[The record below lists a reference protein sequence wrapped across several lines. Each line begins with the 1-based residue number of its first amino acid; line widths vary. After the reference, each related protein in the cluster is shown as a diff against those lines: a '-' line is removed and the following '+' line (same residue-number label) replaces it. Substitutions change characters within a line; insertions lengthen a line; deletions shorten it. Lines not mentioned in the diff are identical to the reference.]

1 MAYFFTAIFLLSLVF
16 ISFFLV
22 MALIN
27 VIRKRR
33 PKRPL
38 ISAGISAVVL
48 VISFAGVGV
57 TAEPASRNGPGLDSA
72 GIEALAPDT
81 TPNIVMAAAS
91 SPPTAKPENSTPVP
105 TLVPTQA
112 PTPVPT
118 QAPTPVPTP
127 EPTQAPTPVPTQA
140 PTPEPTQAPTPV
152 PTQAPTPEPTQA
164 PTPVP
169 TQAPTP
175 EPTQAPTPVPTP
187 EPTPVPTQAPTPEPT
202 PVPAETPVNQG
213 TGTGSQDNNFNT
225 YDNADQ
231 QNTTDTYVLN
241 INPKSMKIHYPS
253 CRSVPKIAPQN
264 YSTSS
269 ESLEELKA
277 RGFTTCGICFK

>member
-118 QAPTPVPTP
+118 PVPTPEPTPVPTQAPTPVPTP

-140 PTPEPTQAPTPV
+140 PTPE
-152 PTQAPTPEPTQA
+152 
-164 PTPVP
+164 
-169 TQAPTP
+169 
-175 EPTQAPTPVPTP
+175 
-187 EPTPVPTQAPTPEPT
+187 PTQAPTPEPT

-253 CRSVPKIAPQN
+253 CRSVPQIAPQN

>member
-91 SPPTAKPENSTPVP
+91 SPPTAKPENSTPE
-105 TLVPTQA
+105 
-112 PTPVPT
+112 PTPV
-118 QAPTPVPTP
+118 
-127 EPTQAPTPVPTQA
+127 
-140 PTPEPTQAPTPV
+140 
-152 PTQAPTPEPTQA
+152 
-164 PTPVP
+164 
-169 TQAPTP
+169 
-175 EPTQAPTPVPTP
+175 PTQAPTPVPTP

>member
-118 QAPTPVPTP
+118 QAPTPEPTPVPTQAPTPVPTP

-140 PTPEPTQAPTPV
+140 
-152 PTQAPTPEPTQA
+152 
-164 PTPVP
+164 
-169 TQAPTP
+169 
-175 EPTQAPTPVPTP
+175 PTP

-231 QNTTDTYVLN
+231 QNTTDTHVLN

>member
-112 PTPVPT
+112 PTPD
-118 QAPTPVPTP
+118 PTPGP
-127 EPTQAPTPVPTQA
+127 A
-140 PTPEPTQAPTPV
+140 
-152 PTQAPTPEPTQA
+152 
-164 PTPVP
+164 
-169 TQAPTP
+169 
-175 EPTQAPTPVPTP
+175 
-187 EPTPVPTQAPTPEPT
+187 PVPTQAPTPEPT

>member
-127 EPTQAPTPVPTQA
+127 EPTQAPTPVPT
-140 PTPEPTQAPTPV
+140 PEPTPV
-152 PTQAPTPEPTQA
+152 
-164 PTPVP
+164 
-169 TQAPTP
+169 
-175 EPTQAPTPVPTP
+175 PTQAPTPVPTP

>member
-38 ISAGISAVVL
+38 ISAGISSVVL

-118 QAPTPVPTP
+118 QAPTPEPTPVPTQAPTPVPTP

-140 PTPEPTQAPTPV
+140 
-152 PTQAPTPEPTQA
+152 
-164 PTPVP
+164 
-169 TQAPTP
+169 
-175 EPTQAPTPVPTP
+175 PTP

>member
-118 QAPTPVPTP
+118 QAPTPEPTPVPTQAPTPVPTP

-140 PTPEPTQAPTPV
+140 
-152 PTQAPTPEPTQA
+152 
-164 PTPVP
+164 
-169 TQAPTP
+169 
-175 EPTQAPTPVPTP
+175 PTP

>member
-140 PTPEPTQAPTPV
+140 PTPEPT
-152 PTQAPTPEPTQA
+152 
-164 PTPVP
+164 
-169 TQAPTP
+169 
-175 EPTQAPTPVPTP
+175 
-187 EPTPVPTQAPTPEPT
+187 

>member
-127 EPTQAPTPVPTQA
+127 EPTQAPTPVPT
-140 PTPEPTQAPTPV
+140 PEPTPV
-152 PTQAPTPEPTQA
+152 
-164 PTPVP
+164 
-169 TQAPTP
+169 
-175 EPTQAPTPVPTP
+175 PTQAPTPVPTP
-187 EPTPVPTQAPTPEPT
+187 EPTP
-202 PVPAETPVNQG
+202 TPVNQG

>member
-140 PTPEPTQAPTPV
+140 PTPEPTQAPTP
-152 PTQAPTPEPTQA
+152 
-164 PTPVP
+164 
-169 TQAPTP
+169 
-175 EPTQAPTPVPTP
+175 
-187 EPTPVPTQAPTPEPT
+187 EPT

>member
-127 EPTQAPTPVPTQA
+127 EPTQAPTPVPT
-140 PTPEPTQAPTPV
+140 
-152 PTQAPTPEPTQA
+152 
-164 PTPVP
+164 
-169 TQAPTP
+169 
-175 EPTQAPTPVPTP
+175 P

>member
-127 EPTQAPTPVPTQA
+127 EPT
-140 PTPEPTQAPTPV
+140 
-152 PTQAPTPEPTQA
+152 
-164 PTPVP
+164 
-169 TQAPTP
+169 
-175 EPTQAPTPVPTP
+175 
-187 EPTPVPTQAPTPEPT
+187 PVPTQAPTPEPT

>member
-118 QAPTPVPTP
+118 QAPTP
-127 EPTQAPTPVPTQA
+127 EPTPV
-140 PTPEPTQAPTPV
+140 
-152 PTQAPTPEPTQA
+152 
-164 PTPVP
+164 
-169 TQAPTP
+169 
-175 EPTQAPTPVPTP
+175 PTQAPTPVPTP
-187 EPTPVPTQAPTPEPT
+187 EPTQAPTPVPTQAPTPEPT

>member
-118 QAPTPVPTP
+118 QAPTP
-127 EPTQAPTPVPTQA
+127 
-140 PTPEPTQAPTPV
+140 
-152 PTQAPTPEPTQA
+152 
-164 PTPVP
+164 
-169 TQAPTP
+169 
-175 EPTQAPTPVPTP
+175 

>member
-1 MAYFFTAIFLLSLVF
+1 
-16 ISFFLV
+16 
-22 MALIN
+22 
-27 VIRKRR
+27 
-33 PKRPL
+33 
-38 ISAGISAVVL
+38 
-48 VISFAGVGV
+48 
-57 TAEPASRNGPGLDSA
+57 
-72 GIEALAPDT
+72 
-81 TPNIVMAAAS
+81 MAAAS

-112 PTPVPT
+112 PTPV
-118 QAPTPVPTP
+118 
-127 EPTQAPTPVPTQA
+127 
-140 PTPEPTQAPTPV
+140 
-152 PTQAPTPEPTQA
+152 
-164 PTPVP
+164 
-169 TQAPTP
+169 
-175 EPTQAPTPVPTP
+175 PTQAPTPVPTP

>member
-112 PTPVPT
+112 PTP
-118 QAPTPVPTP
+118 
-127 EPTQAPTPVPTQA
+127 
-140 PTPEPTQAPTPV
+140 
-152 PTQAPTPEPTQA
+152 
-164 PTPVP
+164 
-169 TQAPTP
+169 
-175 EPTQAPTPVPTP
+175 
-187 EPTPVPTQAPTPEPT
+187 EPT

>member
-118 QAPTPVPTP
+118 PVPSP

-140 PTPEPTQAPTPV
+140 
-152 PTQAPTPEPTQA
+152 
-164 PTPVP
+164 
-169 TQAPTP
+169 
-175 EPTQAPTPVPTP
+175 PTP

>member
-112 PTPVPT
+112 PTPV
-118 QAPTPVPTP
+118 
-127 EPTQAPTPVPTQA
+127 
-140 PTPEPTQAPTPV
+140 
-152 PTQAPTPEPTQA
+152 PTQA

>member
-127 EPTQAPTPVPTQA
+127 EPTPV
-140 PTPEPTQAPTPV
+140 
-152 PTQAPTPEPTQA
+152 
-164 PTPVP
+164 
-169 TQAPTP
+169 
-175 EPTQAPTPVPTP
+175 PTQAPTPVPTP

>member
-127 EPTQAPTPVPTQA
+127 EPTQAPTPVPT
-140 PTPEPTQAPTPV
+140 PEPTPV
-152 PTQAPTPEPTQA
+152 
-164 PTPVP
+164 
-169 TQAPTP
+169 
-175 EPTQAPTPVPTP
+175 PTQAPTPVPTP
-187 EPTPVPTQAPTPEPT
+187 EPTPEPT